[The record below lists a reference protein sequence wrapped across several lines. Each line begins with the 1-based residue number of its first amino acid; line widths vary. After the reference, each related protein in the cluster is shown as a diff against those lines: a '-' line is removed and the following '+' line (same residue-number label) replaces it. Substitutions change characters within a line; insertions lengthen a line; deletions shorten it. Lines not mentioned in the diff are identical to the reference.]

1 MGLIN
6 RSQCLAAAS
15 WKYNLSTTYLRGLL
29 CPGQLPQIKD
39 KGEIKEGAI
48 NKQSDN
54 MTGNLSHF
62 SDSPLTL

>member
-15 WKYNLSTTYLRGLL
+15 WKYNLSATYLRGLL
-29 CPGQLPQIKD
+29 RPGQQPQIKD

-54 MTGNLSHF
+54 MTGK
-62 SDSPLTL
+62 